1 VVLHAPRP
9 DRTIDPKILDSYVGG
24 YELASGLVVKVRRVG
39 NQLIG
44 RAGEQTPAEFV
55 PATDTEFYVVEG
67 PVKLVFE
74 KDAAGKVVALKGWQ
88 NGEEFTAKKIQ

>member
-1 VVLHAPRP
+1 VAP
-9 DRTIDPKILDSYVGG
+9 
-24 YELASGLVVKVRRVG
+24 GLVVKVRRAG

-44 RAGEQTPAEFV
+44 QAGEQTPAELV

-88 NGEEFTAKKIQ
+88 DGQEFTAKKIQ